1 MLSRSTPIPPFV
13 KSARAIWHFD
23 RRRKAN
29 SRQCCNLRQK
39 MELRS
44 FFVNLDNDHWSSL
57 DVGWASRNETR
68 YRQVS
73 VSCLTLSSLI
83 DEFGPPYY
91 LKVDV
96 EGVDQ
101 SVLEQLK
108 DRSLLPLYVSVED
121 CRLVFNTW
129 KRSRHAAMTAS
140 SCLTS
145 RQYSADRSENGTCFS
160 RRIVRSIR

>member
-1 MLSRSTPIPPFV
+1 MRTFAKDSKVIFDLGMNNGDDTAFYLSRGFNVVALDANPTLCERAQQRF
-13 KSARAIWHFD
+13 SALIDDGRLTVINAAICD
-23 RRRKAN
+23 KNGTAT
-29 SRQCCNLRQK
+29 
-39 MELRS
+39 

-108 DRSLLPLYVSVED
+108 DRSLLPLYVS
-121 CRLVFNTW
+121 
-129 KRSRHAAMTAS
+129 
-140 SCLTS
+140 
-145 RQYSADRSENGTCFS
+145 
-160 RRIVRSIR
+160 